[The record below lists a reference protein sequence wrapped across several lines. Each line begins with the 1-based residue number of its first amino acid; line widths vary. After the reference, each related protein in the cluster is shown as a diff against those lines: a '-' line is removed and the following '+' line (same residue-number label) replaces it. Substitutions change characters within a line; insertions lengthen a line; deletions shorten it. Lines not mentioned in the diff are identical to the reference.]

1 MRHQQNKKKTAW
13 KKSRTFGD
21 IKGGRMRI
29 KLKDNIVKR
38 EHSLLKPTEF
48 DKCPIYIM
56 ENPSRDFYFPITIDH
71 IESVLNQ
78 LPEKDV
84 SCITHIWLRK
94 PNSKVNCHSS
104 FTTGSGVYV
113 CYT

>member
-1 MRHQQNKKKTAW
+1 
-13 KKSRTFGD
+13 
-21 IKGGRMRI
+21 
-29 KLKDNIVKR
+29 
-38 EHSLLKPTEF
+38 
-48 DKCPIYIM
+48 M

-94 PNSKVNCHSS
+94 PNSKVIQSPNQKVPDRKSKCVIETHLNIKQNVIFSANLKP
-104 FTTGSGVYV
+104 V
-113 CYT
+113 

>member
-1 MRHQQNKKKTAW
+1 
-13 KKSRTFGD
+13 
-21 IKGGRMRI
+21 
-29 KLKDNIVKR
+29 
-38 EHSLLKPTEF
+38 
-48 DKCPIYIM
+48 M

-94 PNSKVNCHSS
+94 PNSKVNAERKSKVDDNTAKMQS
-104 FTTGSGVYV
+104 IKWLGV
-113 CYT
+113 